1 MEVQEFLGVTDAE
14 VSQQAGKFFVTSNFN
29 VSSSKGGAGSRILGD
44 TSIRMGRRSCQKS

>member
-29 VSSSKGGAGSRILGD
+29 VSSSKGAGSRILGD

>member
-29 VSSSKGGAGSRILGD
+29 VSSSKGGQEVGY
-44 TSIRMGRRSCQKS
+44 